1 MKKFYAICLCAMLCI
16 TATGCSHFS
25 GNSASGSNVT
35 YSYKNE
41 QITLPASP
49 KKVITL
55 STPLLNMTYA
65 IGGSSIARPT
75 TSNPIPEAAK
85 ELPELGQVSH
95 INMETLVGLKPDL
108 VLGEKGQNTKFESLL
123 QSNKIPYLLINYDGI
138 NDNVPLLKLLGQ
150 IFNKKENADK
160 IIKEYEDGVSKAKK
174 ESSQFPPA
182 RVAVLR
188 ATGKSVT
195 AETPKAICASMV
207 EQLHMEN
214 VLLNHKDVT
223 LDTKTVPYSLEQL
236 SSDNPEIIFVVTMG
250 KDKDISQKMDEQMRD
265 NPAWSNLDAV
275 KNGRVYF
282 LPSDLFLLNPGI
294 RTPEAMNKL
303 LDLAYRQ

>member
-1 MKKFYAICLCAMLCI
+1 MKKLYAICLCAMLCI
-16 TATGCSHFS
+16 TAIGCSHFS
-25 GNSASGSNVT
+25 GNSSSGSNVT

-160 IIKEYEDGVSKAKK
+160 IIKAYEDGVSKAKK
-174 ESSQFPPA
+174 ESSQFSPA

-250 KDKDISQKMDEQMRD
+250 KDKDISKKMDEQMRD

>member
-1 MKKFYAICLCAMLCI
+1 MLCI
-16 TATGCSHFS
+16 TATGCSHFN

-160 IIKEYEDGVSKAKK
+160 IIKAYEDGVSKAKK

-250 KDKDISQKMDEQMRD
+250 KDKDISKKMDEQMRD

>member
-1 MKKFYAICLCAMLCI
+1 MLCI
-16 TATGCSHFS
+16 TAIGCSHFS
-25 GNSASGSNVT
+25 GNSSSGSNVT

-160 IIKEYEDGVSKAKK
+160 IIKAYEDGVSKAKK
-174 ESSQFPPA
+174 ESSQFSPA

-250 KDKDISQKMDEQMRD
+250 KDKDISKKMDEQMRD